1 MEAKGS
7 KAARQMAEWV
17 VAIRNYAEIME
28 NTKPLRGQVEE
39 LSVLRDENLAKLDAK
54 KNELHTLLAEVR
66 RLEDELTAARSQG
79 ERAAH

>member
-1 MEAKGS
+1 
-7 KAARQMAEWV
+7 MAEWV